1 MVAISPI
8 LIASYLLATSN
19 NSNGGRGQTRRS
31 GAGAGRG
38 RGAAT
43 SSGRGGGRGTDT
55 GTGRGRGGGGNNN
68 LGRKRY
74 NSEGSK
80 RSRGTDDGDIR
91 QEELSPLPPLTKP
104 NSPRP
109 SYYTC
114 RHTYESTLMDEI
126 HRFVELN
133 INKNEDGKDGQVV
146 ATSPYPGLVRLEDEQ
161 ELLSEYYDPVYAL
174 QAMPKSVVVSA
185 ESIKGLAN
193 AVLMALLGNEND
205 SDAIVDEISFQQ
217 RERLLSA
224 PRGSLSIHAL
234 VPGMCKGQ
242 GTPVM
247 THRSTKVG
255 EEVAKILKKVYPAAR
270 KAPMDEEGN
279 REEPAERWLL
289 QVMLQ
294 SNDIAVASLTQCQFV
309 GPGRRSFWPNDCF
322 PLGLAKVDIEEK
334 MPSSAYRKLMEG
346 FECMRIQPSSSAVAV
361 DLGGKFAVNTFRTV
375 NCHCISFI
383 LQYVCLF
390 SSACPGGWTSVMR
403 RLGCSVVAVDRS
415 EVDPVLMKDEYVQF
429 VKGDAFAF
437 EPTMVEK
444 GQDCWM
450 VSDVIAYPDRIIE
463 LLDKWCSGNLASHM
477 IVTMKFQGEE
487 PALDE
492 VERAIDLVESHSYQ
506 CRVKHFFNNKNE
518 VTFMV
523 SEITNDDSMSQS
535 LDLKQG
541 ILGTPLYPI
550 ILGGLN

>member
-8 LIASYLLATSN
+8 LIASYLLAASN
-19 NSNGGRGQTRRS
+19 DSTGGRGVTRRIGS
-31 GAGAGRG
+31 
-38 RGAAT
+38 RGAAAA
-43 SSGRGGGRGTDT
+43 SGRGEGTGRGTDT
-55 GTGRGRGGGGNNN
+55 GRGRDQGRGGRGAGGGGTNN

-74 NSEGSK
+74 NSDGAK
-80 RSRGTDDGDIR
+80 RSRGSEDENTR
-91 QEELSPLPPLTKP
+91 QEELSPLPRLTKP
-104 NSPRP
+104 NLPRP

-126 HRFVELN
+126 QRFVELN
-133 INKNEDGKDGQVV
+133 VNNKDIDGKDGKVV
-146 ATSPYPGLVRLEDEQ
+146 TTSPYPGLVRLEDDQ
-161 ELLSEYYDPVYAL
+161 ELLAEYYDPVYAL
-174 QAMPKSVVVSA
+174 QAMPKSVVVTA
-185 ESIKGLAN
+185 DSIKGIAN
-193 AVLMALLGNEND
+193 AVLAALLGNENG
-205 SDAIVDEISFQQ
+205 IVDEISLQQ
-217 RERLLSA
+217 RERLISA

-247 THRSTKVG
+247 THRSTKIG
-255 EEVAKILKKVYPAAR
+255 EEIAKILKKVYPAAR

-279 REEPAERWLL
+279 REEPEERWLL

-309 GPGRRSFWPNDCF
+309 GPGRRSFWPNHLF

-361 DLGGKFAVNTFRTV
+361 DLG
-375 NCHCISFI
+375 
-383 LQYVCLF
+383 
-390 SSACPGGWTSVMR
+390 ACPGGWSSVMR
-403 RLGCSVVAVDRS
+403 RLGCSVVAVDRTAL
-415 EVDPVLMKDEYVQF
+415 DPDLMKDEYVQF

-437 EPTMVEK
+437 EPTMVKK

-450 VSDVIAYPDRIIE
+450 VSDVIAYPDKIIE
-463 LLDKWCSGNLASHM
+463 LLDKWCSGKLASHM
-477 IVTMKFQGEE
+477 IVTMKFQGDD

-492 VERAIDLVESHSYQ
+492 LERAIDLVESHSYQ

-523 SEITNDDSMSQS
+523 SEMRSDDSMSQS
-535 LDLKQG
+535 LDLEHG
-541 ILGTPLYPI
+541 ILGTPLYPL

>member
-8 LIASYLLATSN
+8 LIASYLLAASN
-19 NSNGGRGQTRRS
+19 DSNGGRGVTRRI
-31 GAGAGRG
+31 GT

-43 SSGRGGGRGTDT
+43 SSGRGGGTGRGTDT
-55 GTGRGRGGGGNNN
+55 GTGRGRGGRGAGGGTNN

-74 NSEGSK
+74 NSDGAKRTRGSE
-80 RSRGTDDGDIR
+80 DGDTR

-126 HRFVELN
+126 QRFVELN
-133 INKNEDGKDGQVV
+133 VNVNKDGTDGQVV
-146 ATSPYPGLVRLEDEQ
+146 TTSPYPGLVRLEDEQ

-185 ESIKGLAN
+185 DSIKGIAN
-193 AVLMALLGNEND
+193 AVLAALLGTE
-205 SDAIVDEISFQQ
+205 SDADGHANGIVDEISLQQ

-255 EEVAKILKKVYPAAR
+255 EEIAKILKKVYPAAR

-279 REEPAERWLL
+279 RNREEPQERWLL

-309 GPGRRSFWPNDCF
+309 GPGRRSFWPNDLF

-346 FECMRIQPSSSAVAV
+346 FECMRIQPASSAVAV
-361 DLGGKFAVNTFRTV
+361 DLG
-375 NCHCISFI
+375 
-383 LQYVCLF
+383 
-390 SSACPGGWTSVMR
+390 ACPGGWSSVMR
-403 RLGCSVVAVDRS
+403 RLGCSVVAVDRTAL
-415 EVDPVLMKDEYVQF
+415 DPVLMQDEYVQF

-437 EPTMVEK
+437 EPTMVKK

-450 VSDVIAYPDRIIE
+450 ISDVIAYPDKIIE
-463 LLDKWCSGNLASHM
+463 LLDKWCSGKLASHM
-477 IVTMKFQGEE
+477 IVTMKFQGDD

-492 VERAIDLVESHSYQ
+492 LERAIDLVESHSYQ

-523 SEITNDDSMSQS
+523 SEMRSDDSMSQA
-535 LDLKQG
+535 LDLEHG
-541 ILGTPLYPI
+541 ILGTPLYPL

>member
-1 MVAISPI
+1 MVAIAPI
-8 LIASYLLATSN
+8 LIAIHLLATSN
-19 NSNGGRGQTRRS
+19 NSNGGRGTTRRS
-31 GAGAGRG
+31 GTGPGRG

-55 GTGRGRGGGGNNN
+55 GTGRGRGGGTNN

-74 NSEGSK
+74 NREGAKRTTGSE
-80 RSRGTDDGDIR
+80 DGDTR

-126 HRFVELN
+126 HRFVDLN
-133 INKNEDGKDGQVV
+133 VNKMDSTSTSTYSNSHTDGTDAKVV
-146 ATSPYPGLVRLEDEQ
+146 AMSPYPGLVRIEDKQ
-161 ELLSEYYDPVYAL
+161 ELLSEFYDPVYAL

-185 ESIKGLAN
+185 DSIKGIAN
-193 AVLMALLGNEND
+193 AVLAALLGNYND
-205 SDAIVDEISFQQ
+205 TDADGNGNAIVDEISLQQ
-217 RERLLSA
+217 RECLLSA

-242 GTPVM
+242 GIPVM

-255 EEVAKILKKVYPAAR
+255 EEIAKILKKVYPAAR
-270 KAPMDEEGN
+270 KAPMDKEGN
-279 REEPAERWLL
+279 REEPDERWLL

-346 FECMRIQPSSSAVAV
+346 LECMRIQPSPSAVAV
-361 DLGGKFAVNTFRTV
+361 DLG
-375 NCHCISFI
+375 
-383 LQYVCLF
+383 
-390 SSACPGGWTSVMR
+390 ACPGGWTSVMR
-403 RLGCSVVAVDRS
+403 RLGCSVVAVDRTAL
-415 EVDPVLMKDEYVQF
+415 DPVLMKDEYVQF
-429 VKGDAFAF
+429 IKGDAFAF

-463 LLDKWCSGNLASHM
+463 LLDKWCSGKLASHM

-492 VERAIDLVESHSYQ
+492 LERAIDLVESHSYQ

-523 SEITNDDSMSQS
+523 SEIRNDGSMSQS

-550 ILGGLN
+550 ILGGSN